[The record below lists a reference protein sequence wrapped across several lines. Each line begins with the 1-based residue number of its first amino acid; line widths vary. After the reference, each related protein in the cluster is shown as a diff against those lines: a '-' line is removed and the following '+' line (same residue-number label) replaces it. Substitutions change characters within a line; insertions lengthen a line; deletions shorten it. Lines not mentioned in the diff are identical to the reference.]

1 MKTNPNV
8 FRALRGEKKD
18 LLSYLEH
25 ETATYNYKL
34 TERYDMVLTGMYETE
49 TYEEETYETYSI
61 RIEFLDKETNTLHY
75 VENVYPPNSYPITA
89 YRVVPYVKE
98 AIRKYENKLYPT
110 ETTEYKSYKKKIIT
124 KEIKEAIE
132 YFNGFWEGDNIT
144 ITADFLDFAETLKE
158 LL

>member
-8 FRALRGEKKD
+8 FRALRGQNKKLTD
-18 LLSYLEH
+18 YLLENNV
-25 ETATYNYKL
+25 TTYYYKM
-34 TERYDMVLTGMYETE
+34 TERYDMVIRALNEEGELTEYLDELYATKIE
-49 TYEEETYETYSI
+49 IFDEE
-61 RIEFLDKETNTLHY
+61 RNEFIGVVQEWCDNWL
-75 VENVYPPNSYPITA
+75 TA
-89 YRVVPYVKE
+89 YRTIPWAKE
-98 AIRKYENKLYPT
+98 TIRKYENKLYPT
-110 ETTEYKSYKKKIIT
+110 ETTEYKSYKKKIVT